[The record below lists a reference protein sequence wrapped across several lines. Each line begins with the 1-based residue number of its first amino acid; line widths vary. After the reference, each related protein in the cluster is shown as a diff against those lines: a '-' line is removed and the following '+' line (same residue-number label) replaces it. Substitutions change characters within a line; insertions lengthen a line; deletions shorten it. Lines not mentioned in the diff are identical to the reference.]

1 MIALTLA
8 LLCAAPEADAR
19 PVVSVLYFDNDSSD
33 AELEF
38 MRKGFADLLIT
49 DLVSWDGVALVERN
63 RLEDV
68 LKELNFQQT
77 KYVDP
82 GSAAKLGKVLSATW
96 LIYGSMLLVGKTLK
110 VTARIVRAS
119 DGEIIGT
126 VDEQDERDRVFD
138 LEQRLADKL
147 VATLDVKLNPNVEAR
162 ARAQVPNLDTLKA
175 YGQALDLA
183 DRGKLEEAQKAMSAL
198 VSKSPTFL
206 LGRERREQ
214 LLSQLEA
221 FQQRKQGLI
230 NDALKAAQALVD
242 EGLKD
247 ERKFDSLSKAK
258 VARFLNLR
266 MYRGRLLARVL
277 RSLLGDHGARPMLPR
292 PGEEAKALLLMRDW
306 LANQRAFISEN
317 ERAGKRF
324 GVKSNGVLM
333 PESFSS
339 DRLDEKEAGV
349 FVAAQLGESGVH
361 DAEFDTLVRFVWLGR
376 VSDAK
381 NFDVAPLLGAV
392 DEKEGKAV
400 LDELERRIVAAL
412 ARREQDPQAA
422 TAAHQLME
430 LSAEL
435 ATAASDAEGAVTA
448 WQRLLDAF
456 PTDPRMARVEERV
469 KSMLKGNDNAFRET
483 AKWVEYLKTCK
494 QMPDLEKPIDRRLQL
509 AGLQGLDVFAA
520 EFEQACPPTQKK
532 KYDAVRTFE
541 RLASV
546 AADADDCERFRR
558 FSRRAL
564 ELGGQVSSAL
574 SRQKSKP
581 WCELGDV
588 RANLA
593 WVRLTLDLSG
603 RPFAFERLP
612 QSRAFKNGI
621 ALVSAN
627 TDGPRVP
634 NIGRQERFDLRVDPK
649 SGCQATWVGL
659 EEKPMVGTCEVTFTS
674 QPAEGAIGFDEG
686 TFTAV
691 FPKTSLTGAPYEER
705 VHGDFRTYRQPAN

>member
-1 MIALTLA
+1 MLALTLA
-8 LLCAAPEADAR
+8 LLCAAPGPADAR

-49 DLVSWDGVALVERN
+49 DLVAWDGVALVERN

-82 GSAAKLGKVLSATW
+82 TSAAKLGKVLSATW
-96 LIYGSMLLVGKTLK
+96 LVYGSMLLVGKTLK

-147 VATLDVKLNPNVEAR
+147 VATLDVKLNPNAEAR
-162 ARAQVPNLDTLKA
+162 ARAKVPNLDTLKA

-183 DRGKLEEAQKAMSAL
+183 DQGKLEEAQKAMSAL

-247 ERKFDSLSKAK
+247 ERKFDTLSKAK

-277 RSLLGDHGARPMLPR
+277 KSLLGDHGARPMLPR

-324 GVKSNGVLM
+324 GFKSKGQVL
-333 PESFSS
+333 PQSFSS
-339 DRLDEKEAGV
+339 DRLDEKEAAV

-361 DAEFDTLVRFVWLGR
+361 DADFDTLVRFVWLGR

-400 LDELERRIVAAL
+400 LDELERHIVAAL
-412 ARREQDPQAA
+412 ARREQDPRAA
-422 TAAHQLME
+422 FTARQLME

-469 KSMLKGNDNAFRET
+469 KSILKGNDNAFRET

-494 QMPDLEKPIDRRLQL
+494 QMPDLERPIDRRLQL

-520 EFEQACPPTQKK
+520 EFEQA
-532 KYDAVRTFE
+532 
-541 RLASV
+541 RLG
-546 AADADDCERFRR
+546 RR
-558 FSRRAL
+558 
-564 ELGGQVSSAL
+564 
-574 SRQKSKP
+574 
-581 WCELGDV
+581 
-588 RANLA
+588 
-593 WVRLTLDLSG
+593 
-603 RPFAFERLP
+603 
-612 QSRAFKNGI
+612 
-621 ALVSAN
+621 
-627 TDGPRVP
+627 
-634 NIGRQERFDLRVDPK
+634 IGW
-649 SGCQATWVGL
+649 S
-659 EEKPMVGTCEVTFTS
+659 
-674 QPAEGAIGFDEG
+674 
-686 TFTAV
+686 
-691 FPKTSLTGAPYEER
+691 
-705 VHGDFRTYRQPAN
+705 